1 LKIVK
6 FVFSNYCPCQRRS
19 FNPFPNLHVHDFTR
33 GVARGR
39 GAHGVFC
46 MGWGVRIRSYA
57 SVLLPAAWTA
67 QQHRVG
73 REHVNTY
80 DNSFIHS
87 SFKTS

>member
-1 LKIVK
+1 MGLTSADHLILFQTYTYMTLQEV
-6 FVFSNYCPCQRRS
+6 SPGA
-19 FNPFPNLHVHDFTR
+19 
-33 GVARGR
+33 GV
-39 GAHGVFC
+39 HGVFC

-73 REHVNTY
+73 QEHVNTY